1 MPEGEKT
8 DIWVW
13 LSRIIEKTVILLALL
28 ASVKTIETIEKIWW
42 PDGNLF
48 VSIIIWIGYSYIVYL
63 LLWYIFSH
71 TYDYLIKRKPK

>member
-1 MPEGEKT
+1 
-8 DIWVW
+8 
-13 LSRIIEKTVILLALL
+13 
-28 ASVKTIETIEKIWW
+28 VKTIETIEKIWW